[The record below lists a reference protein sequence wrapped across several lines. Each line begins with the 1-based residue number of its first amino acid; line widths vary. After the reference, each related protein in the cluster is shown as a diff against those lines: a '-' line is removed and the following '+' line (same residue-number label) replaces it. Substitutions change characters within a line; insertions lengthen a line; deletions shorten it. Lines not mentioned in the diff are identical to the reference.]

1 MKVCKQCGEA
11 KSNISFRRYYNSG
24 DGRYTVCL
32 DCEKINSRRKYL
44 ERKVERTKAD
54 EDELQTIYQLYEIQR
69 ANGLAP
75 PRKGKHETGVKAAV
89 LGMIHRLGADTE
101 DISKWLTAD
110 LTQYTPEELDKV
122 YDGLCDRYKIMVGID
137 PVTCLPIYD
146 TTHRQLLCDVLI
158 RFDEYEEA
166 YYGLQ

>member
-1 MKVCKQCGEA
+1 M
-11 KSNISFRRYYNSG
+11 
-24 DGRYTVCL
+24 

-69 ANGLAP
+69 ANGPAP

-89 LGMIHRLGADTE
+89 LGMIHKLGADTE
-101 DISKWLTAD
+101 DIRNGQQLTLHSIHQRSWTKCTTGYATGTRLWLVLIQLHACRYTTP
-110 LTQYTPEELDKV
+110 LTDK
-122 YDGLCDRYKIMVGID
+122 
-137 PVTCLPIYD
+137 
-146 TTHRQLLCDVLI
+146 LLCDVLI

-166 YYGLQ
+166 YYGKE